1 MNFYEALFSA
11 AYSIL
16 GLYINIRVVRLF
28 LLHKRKKYKSEV
40 SIYIIVWIVTWLI
53 DYNLRINVLTVLLLF
68 CGLMAVTLF
77 FYEGD
82 IWKKVLVVTVSVA
95 LILTTKEIVT
105 RLYYIIGTG
114 IQNEAVI
121 RLCAELFALIIIYVV
136 ERRVCIDKNL
146 QLPVSNYISM
156 GFIIVGSII
165 LTELLIRAELPN
177 QSAMFGAAII
187 CLINVGVFFLYERV
201 MESYQEKVKNTLME
215 QQLHMYANQLDII
228 RQSQQNLKSLRHD
241 MKNHLFQIDVYLQNE
256 KYDEAKDYLGQME
269 SKLEISKEHVRTGN
283 IEIDGILNYKL
294 SIIEDLGCVPEVEI
308 NVPEQKFMPNFDLT
322 VLLGNLLDNALEALR
337 KDQKKFL
344 SIEIRYTKSILYISV
359 YNSFN
364 GVINKRGNRLLSLKK
379 DKDSHGIGLS
389 NVESIVNKY
398 NGEMK
403 IDSKDGIYKADII
416 LYIK

>member
-16 GLYINIRVVRLF
+16 GLYINIRVLRLF
-28 LLHKRKKYKSEV
+28 LLHKRKKSKSEV
-40 SIYIIVWIVTWLI
+40 SIYIIVWIFIWLI
-53 DYNLRINVLTVLLLF
+53 DYNLRTNVLTVLLLF
-68 CGLMAVTLF
+68 CGLMAVTCF

-95 LILTTKEIVT
+95 LTLTTKEIVF
-105 RLYYIIGTG
+105 RLFYIIGVG

-121 RLCAELFALIIIYVV
+121 RLCAALFALIIIFVV
-136 ERRVCIDKNL
+136 ERCVCIDKNL

-156 GFIIVGSII
+156 VFIIVGSII
-165 LTELLIRAELPN
+165 LTELLVRAELPN

-187 CLINVGVFFLYERV
+187 CLINVGIFFLYERV
-201 MESYQEKVKNTLME
+201 MGSYQEKMKTTVME
-215 QQLHMYANQLDII
+215 QKVHMYANQLEII
-228 RQSQQNLKSLRHD
+228 RQSQQNIRSLRHD
-241 MKNHLFQIDVYLQNE
+241 MQNHLLQIYEYLQNE
-256 KYDEAKDYLGQME
+256 KYDEAKEYLGQME
-269 SKLEISKEHVRTGN
+269 NKLEISKEHVRTGN

-294 SIIEDLGCVPEVEI
+294 GIIEDLGCVPEVEI
-308 NVPEQKFMPNFDLT
+308 NVPEQKFMSNFDLT
-322 VLLGNLLDNALEALR
+322 VLLGNLLDNAVEALR
-337 KDQKKFL
+337 KNQKKFL
-344 SIEIRYTKSILYISV
+344 SIEIKYIKNILYISV

-364 GVINKRGNRLLSLKK
+364 GVINKRGNRLLSLKE

-403 IDSKDGIYKADII
+403 IDSKDDIYKADII